1 MIKKIIFTLLISGY
15 ILSNDMTPPDIPQIL
30 GVSYDGKIVLTW
42 NKIAEESIDAKTGY
56 SDFEGYRLYK
66 STDGGQTWGDIDTDI
81 IPVDTDGDGIGE
93 IVGWRPIARFD
104 LTELQDTTRCIYY
117 NQYEDCDDDPD
128 TDEDEKDT

>member
-1 MIKKIIFTLLISGY
+1 MSGKNNCDFFRGAEIDVLDRLTKAALKFHLKNVIRISADSPFIDPKII
-15 ILSNDMTPPDIPQIL
+15 
-30 GVSYDGKIVLTW
+30 
-42 NKIAEESIDAKTGY
+42 NK
-56 SDFEGYRLYK
+56 GYRLYK

-117 NQYEDCDDDPD
+117 
-128 TDEDEKDT
+128 